1 MATHSKKALE
11 SQWGLTD
18 CKILGQ
24 LYLPAKYDPPPPLFA
39 FKNALSILWHRCNKV
54 LEIFLWDFVHTE
66 MKRHTVGADLL
77 IYNESRISSSITSPK
92 GALLH
97 WDLLTVEAI

>member
-1 MATHSKKALE
+1 MGFDRLQNTGSIIFT
-11 SQWGLTD
+11 SQVW
-18 CKILGQ
+18 
-24 LYLPAKYDPPPPLFA
+24 PPPFSLFA

>member
-1 MATHSKKALE
+1 MT
-11 SQWGLTD
+11 
-18 CKILGQ
+18 
-24 LYLPAKYDPPPPLFA
+24 PPPFSLFA

>member
-24 LYLPAKYDPPPPLFA
+24 LYLPAKYDPPPFCLQKR
-39 FKNALSILWHRCNKV
+39 FKY
-54 LEIFLWDFVHTE
+54 FVAQ
-66 MKRHTVGADLL
+66 MQQGVGN
-77 IYNESRISSSITSPK
+77 IPRRFCP
-92 GALLH
+92 H
-97 WDLLTVEAI
+97 